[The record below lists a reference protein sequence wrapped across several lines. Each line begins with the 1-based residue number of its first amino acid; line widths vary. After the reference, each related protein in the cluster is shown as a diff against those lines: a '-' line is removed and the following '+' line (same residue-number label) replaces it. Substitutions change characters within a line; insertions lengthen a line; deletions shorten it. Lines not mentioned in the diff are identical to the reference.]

1 MIGSQGRDDV
11 DRSADD
17 DQWCDAHR
25 DAGRACET
33 AKYPAV
39 SADIERPTPRDE
51 GNCGLLAPAG
61 EPSPPGRAAAGG

>member
-33 AKYPAV
+33 AKYRAV
-39 SADIERPTPRDE
+39 SADIERRAQLYD
-51 GNCGLLAPAG
+51 GHYGLLTPAG